1 MNRSLRH
8 RAPVPAVLTALA
20 LLGAPGAR
28 AATPRVHAI
37 VGARIVT
44 APGQVIE
51 HGTIVMRDGLI
62 TAVGAHVAVPADA
75 RVWNADSLTVYPGL
89 IDAYVAPATAPAARP
104 AGGPRRPPTLT
115 PSTYAVVSS

>member
-1 MNRSLRH
+1 MNRSFRH

-51 HGTIVMRDGLI
+51 HGTIVVRDGVI
-62 TAVGAHVAVPADA
+62 TAVGADVQPPADA
-75 RVWNADSLTVYPGL
+75 RIWESDSLTVYPGL
-89 IDAYVAPATAPAARP
+89 IDAFVQPPPPSPTGRTE
-104 AGGPRRPPTLT
+104 GSRPPA
-115 PSTYAVVSS
+115 PSQQARVS